1 MSHVRSFGTCIP
13 AHHAVSRRGF
23 LSEGAVRA
31 AGAVTVAGCF
41 ASDMGQI
48 HALRSEEV
56 ASELRN
62 QDKRVILLWLAGGA
76 SQFETWDPKPGARP
90 AVHFVRF
97 RRTPLEFTSANC
109 FPNYLNGCIIRQLS
123 DL

>member
-1 MSHVRSFGTCIP
+1 MFRIAKSGICIP

-23 LSEGAVRA
+23 LSTGAIRA
-31 AGAVTVAGCF
+31 AGTVTVAGCF

-56 ASELRN
+56 ASELRK

-76 SQFETWDPKPGARP
+76 SQFDVLNDLFSDSKTAESCRNRNGAGQG
-90 AVHFVRF
+90 AI
-97 RRTPLEFTSANC
+97 EE
-109 FPNYLNGCIIRQLS
+109 I
-123 DL
+123 

>member
-1 MSHVRSFGTCIP
+1 MSRISSSGISIP

-23 LSEGAVRA
+23 LSDGAIRA

-56 ASELRN
+56 AGELRR
-62 QDKRVILLWLAGGA
+62 QDKRVILLWLAGGCQ
-76 SQFETWDPKPGARP
+76 S
-90 AVHFVRF
+90 V
-97 RRTPLEFTSANC
+97 
-109 FPNYLNGCIIRQLS
+109 
-123 DL
+123 

>member
-1 MSHVRSFGTCIP
+1 MSRISSSGICIP

-23 LSEGAVRA
+23 LSDGAIRA

-56 ASELRN
+56 ASELRK

-76 SQFETWDPKPGARP
+76 SQFETWDPKPGAKTGGPFR
-90 AVHFVRF
+90 AVSMG
-97 RRTPLEFTSANC
+97 RRTRTT
-109 FPNYLNGCIIRQLS
+109 I
-123 DL
+123 